1 MNRKFLILL
10 LLAASVNA
18 FGQLAPDFKI
28 FPSTVTQ
35 TEPVVCFNP
44 NNPLMMFSSA
54 VTVNTTNGAKSE
66 GIYLSTNG
74 GYNWTGTDVC
84 NGQAANNHGGDPGV
98 AIDKNGVFILTHIG
112 LTFIGVYG
120 HYSTDNGSNW
130 SVSYQITNQTPED
143 KGTTISDNDP
153 SSPYYGNVYTAWV
166 KFISPYPVTFSYT
179 SNSGL
184 NWSSPASINPNPPSR
199 CSGSEIKVG
208 IGGKLLCAWSTV
220 TSTTPFYENNAG
232 FGYSTDAGTTWNINQ
247 SIFTMNG
254 IGGLLPEKSNIRV
267 NGIPRMAI
275 DLSGGPRNGW
285 IYIVTNEK
293 NLSPA
298 GSDPD
303 IVFHR
308 STDGGLTWSQ
318 GIRVNQ
324 DALNNGKIQ
333 YFPAICVDEL
343 GGIDVLYY
351 DDRNTTSDSAQ
362 VYLSRSKDGGNT
374 WQDFQVSSHTFKP
387 KPIIGFS
394 SQYQGDFISIAT
406 KNGKLNAF
414 WMDDYSPDYN
424 GIYQIW
430 TSVINLSQI
439 GIKKIESPV
448 PQDFSLA
455 QNYPNPFNPE
465 THIEF
470 QVPKAGNVSIKI
482 YDINGR
488 EVESVYSG
496 RVEAGRYQAVW
507 NASGKS
513 SGVYFLRAAFGSSIK
528 TIRLILAK

>member
-1 MNRKFLILL
+1 MYKKFLIIFFIFT
-10 LLAASVNA
+10 STSA
-18 FGQLAPDFKI
+18 FAQLANNFKI
-28 FPSTVTQ
+28 FPSSVTQ
-35 TEPVVCFNP
+35 TEPVICFNP
-44 NNPLMMFSSA
+44 TNPLMMFASA
-54 VTVNTTNGAKSE
+54 VTVNTSTGEKSE
-66 GIYLSTNG
+66 GIYVSTDG
-74 GYNWTGTDVC
+74 GFTFTGSDVC
-84 NGQAANNHGGDPGV
+84 NGPAANNHGGDPGV
-98 AIDKNGVFILTHIG
+98 AIDKNGVFVLTHIG

-120 HYSTDNGSNW
+120 HYSTDFGSNW

-166 KFISPYPVTFSYT
+166 KFISPYPVTYSYT
-179 SNSGL
+179 SNGGL
-184 NWSSPASINPNPPSR
+184 NWTSPASINPNPPSR

-208 IGGKLLCAWSTV
+208 NGGKLLCAWSTV
-220 TSTTPFYENNAG
+220 TSSTPYYENNCG
-232 FGYSTDAGTTWNINQ
+232 FGYSTNAGVNWTINQ
-247 SIFTMNG
+247 SIFAMNG
-254 IGGLLPEKSNIRV
+254 IGGLLPEKNNIRV

-275 DLSGGPRNGW
+275 DMTGGSRNGW

-308 STDGGLTWSQ
+308 STDGGNTWSA

-362 VYLSRSKDGGNT
+362 VYLSRSNDGGNT
-374 WQDFQVSSHTFKP
+374 WQDFRVSSHTFQP

-394 SQYQGDFISIAT
+394 SQYQGDFISLAS
-406 KNGKLNAF
+406 KNGKLYPY

-430 TSVINLSQI
+430 SSVINLNQI
-439 GIKKIESPV
+439 GIRKIESTV
-448 PQDFSLA
+448 PTDFSLSP
-455 QNYPNPFNPE
+455 NFPNPFNPE
-465 THIEF
+465 TNIEF
-470 QVPKAGNVSIKI
+470 SLPKSGILSLKI

-488 EVESVYSG
+488 EVENLFNG
-496 RVEAGRYQAVW
+496 KTEAGKYRTVW
-507 NASGKS
+507 NAKGNA
-513 SGVYFLRAAFGSSIK
+513 SGVYFLRAVFEGQIQ
-528 TIRLILAK
+528 TERLILTK

>member
-1 MNRKFLILL
+1 MRNKILIITILL
-10 LLAASVNA
+10 VTSNA
-18 FGQLAPDFKI
+18 FGQLSPNFRI

-44 NNPLMMFSSA
+44 NNPLMMFASA
-54 VTVNTTNGAKSE
+54 VTVNTSNGAKSE

-74 GYNWTGTDVC
+74 GFNWTGSDVC
-84 NGQAANNHGGDPGV
+84 NGPAANNHGGDPGV
-98 AIDKNGVFILTHIG
+98 AIDNNGNFILTHIG

-130 SVSYQITNQTPED
+130 SVSYQITNQSPED
-143 KGTTISDNDP
+143 KGTTTSDNI
-153 SSPYYGNVYTAWV
+153 STSPYFGNVYTAWV
-166 KFISPYPVTFSYT
+166 KFISPYPVVFSKT
-179 SNSGL
+179 TNGGL
-184 NWSSPASINPNPPSR
+184 NWSSPIEVNPTPPSR

-208 IGGKLLCAWSTV
+208 IGGKVFCTWSTV
-220 TSTTPFYENNAG
+220 TSSTPFYENNLG
-232 FGYSTDAGTTWNINQ
+232 FGYSTNGGNNWTINQ
-247 SIFTMNG
+247 SICSMNG
-254 IGGLLPEKSNIRV
+254 IGGLLPEKNNIRV

-275 DLSGGPRNGW
+275 DLSGGQRNGW
-285 IYIVTNEK
+285 IYIITNEK

-298 GSDPD
+298 GTDPD

-351 DDRNTTSDSAQ
+351 DDRNTSSDSAQ

-374 WQDFQVSSHTFKP
+374 WQDFLVSEHTFQP

-394 SQYQGDFISIAT
+394 SQYQGDFITLAT
-406 KNGKLNAF
+406 NNSKLYAY
-414 WMDDYSPDYN
+414 WMDDYS

-430 TSVINLSQI
+430 TSVINLSQV
-439 GIKKIESPV
+439 GIRKIDEEIPTN
-448 PQDFSLA
+448 FSLK

-465 THIEF
+465 TNIEF
-470 QVPKAGNVSIKI
+470 QVPSSGFISLKI
-482 YDINGR
+482 YDISGR
-488 EVESVYSG
+488 EVENLFSG
-496 RVEAGRYQAVW
+496 NLQGGIYHINW
-507 NASGKS
+507 NAKGNS
-513 SGVYFLRAAFGSSIK
+513 SGVYFLKANFGNATK
-528 TIRLILAK
+528 TIRLILTK

>member
-1 MNRKFLILL
+1 MYKKFLIIIFIFTS
-10 LLAASVNA
+10 ASA
-18 FGQLAPDFKI
+18 FAQLANNFRI
-28 FPSTVTQ
+28 FPGSITQ
-35 TEPVVCFNP
+35 TEPVICFNP
-44 NNPLMMFSSA
+44 TNPLMMFASA
-54 VTVNTTNGAKSE
+54 VTVNTSNGEKSE
-66 GIYLSTNG
+66 GIYVSTDG
-74 GYNWTGTDVC
+74 GFTFTGSDVC
-84 NGQAANNHGGDPGV
+84 NGPAANNHGGDPGV
-98 AIDKNGVFILTHIG
+98 AIDKNGVFVLTHIG

-120 HYSTDNGSNW
+120 HYSTDFGSNW

-153 SSPYYGNVYTAWV
+153 LSPYYGNVYTAWV
-166 KFISPYPVTFSYT
+166 KFISPYPVVYSYT

-184 NWSSPASINPNPPSR
+184 NWTSPASINPNPPSR

-208 IGGKLLCAWSTV
+208 NGGKLFCAWSTV
-220 TSTTPFYENNAG
+220 TSSTPYYENNCG
-232 FGYSTDAGTTWNINQ
+232 FGYSTNAGANWTINQ

-254 IGGLLPEKSNIRV
+254 IGGLLPEKNNIRV

-275 DLSGGPRNGW
+275 DLTGGPRNGW

-308 STDGGLTWSQ
+308 STDGGNTWSA

-374 WQDFQVSSHTFKP
+374 WQDFRVSLHTFQP

-394 SQYQGDFISIAT
+394 SQYQGDFISLAS
-406 KNGKLNAF
+406 KNGKLYPY
-414 WMDDYSPDYN
+414 WMDDYSPDNN

-430 TSVINLSQI
+430 SSVINLSQI
-439 GIKKIESPV
+439 GIRKIESTV
-448 PQDFSLA
+448 PKDFLLSP
-455 QNYPNPFNPE
+455 NFPNPFNPE
-465 THIEF
+465 TNIEF
-470 QVPKAGNVSIKI
+470 SLPKSGNLSLKI

-488 EVESVYSG
+488 EVENLYNG
-496 RVEAGRYQAVW
+496 KTEAGEYRTVW
-507 NASGKS
+507 NATGKASGI
-513 SGVYFLRAAFGSSIK
+513 YFLRAVFDGQIQ
-528 TIRLILAK
+528 TERLILAK